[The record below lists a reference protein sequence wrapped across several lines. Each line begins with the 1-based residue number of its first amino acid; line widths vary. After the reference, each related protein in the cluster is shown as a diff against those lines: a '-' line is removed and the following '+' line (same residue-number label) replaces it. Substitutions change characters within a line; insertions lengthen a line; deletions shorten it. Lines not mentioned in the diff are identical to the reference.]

1 MYMFLNYKFIVICS
15 HLCHNDTRVNWTLQF
30 SKPPNY
36 GRRANGPLTSLPK
49 LSGQRSGRKGLQRFR
64 KGVMHLLFQR
74 FFFHPL
80 SLSWYLLL
88 NMATLAALP
97 WLCPSFLRSK
107 LKKPWKT
114 VQGFGKGK
122 GKGQADIVPW
132 MPFWGFSISH
142 LAGLCL

>member
-80 SLSWYLLL
+80 SLLVS
-88 NMATLAALP
+88 LAEHGNIGSITMALP
-97 WLCPSFLRSK
+97 FFSSF
-107 LKKPWKT
+107 KT
-114 VQGFGKGK
+114 KETVENG
-122 GKGQADIVPW
+122 
-132 MPFWGFSISH
+132 
-142 LAGLCL
+142 AGLWKR